1 VGIRVARATRSTGFV
16 VALQTY
22 VLHTLGVRMVL
33 QSLVVALST
42 TRNERQTVASERS
55 LDVPVCVR
63 FTLQG

>member
-33 QSLVVALST
+33 QSLGVALST
-42 TRNERQTVASERS
+42 TRNERQTVALEHLVGRS
-55 LDVPVCVR
+55 KRVC
-63 FTLQG
+63 